1 MNINVN
7 ELDPA
12 YDFAVTGASYIGA
25 PRANTV
31 MYISGK
37 VEHLLRNLSSV
48 ADCLVF
54 AEDSITVPDE
64 LRKKHC
70 FVMTPNPQAAYA
82 GFLCRETAKE
92 DEEDR
97 QKRYTRTEGGYYV
110 GENVRIGENA
120 RIEPG
125 VLLGHDVVIGR
136 DAVILAGAVIKH
148 AVIGDHFYCNENAV
162 VGENGFV
169 MAEDR
174 EGNKFRVPTIGKV
187 VIGDHV
193 EIGAMDGICRGS
205 AGDTVIEDHA
215 KLSALIQIAHDAHI
229 GKNAEITGG
238 CAVGGF
244 AVIGEHSFL
253 GLRAAVKNRVTI
265 GRNCTV
271 GMGAVVIRDVADG
284 LTVCG
289 NPAKP
294 LNKE

>member
-1 MNINVN
+1 MNFNVK

-12 YDFAVTGASYIGA
+12 YDFAVTGASYAGA
-25 PRANTV
+25 PRSNTV
-31 MYISGK
+31 MYISKK
-37 VEHLLRNLSSV
+37 VERLLANLSSA

-54 AEDSITVPDE
+54 AEDSITVPEE
-64 LRKKHC
+64 LQKKHC

-82 GFLCRETAKE
+82 EFLIRETAS
-92 DEEDR
+92 DEAEE
-97 QKRYTRTEGGYYV
+97 QLKSYTLTEGGYYV

-125 VLLGHDVVIGR
+125 VLLGHGVVIGR

-169 MAEDR
+169 MADDR
-174 EGNKFRVPTIGKV
+174 NGDKVRIPTIGKV
-187 VIGDHV
+187 RIGDYV

-205 AGDTVIEDHA
+205 AGDTVLEDHV
-215 KLSALIQIAHDAHI
+215 KLSALCQIAHDARI
-229 GKNAEITGG
+229 GKNTEITGG

-244 AVIGEHSFL
+244 AVIGEGCFL

-289 NPAKP
+289 NPARP
-294 LNKE
+294 LIKE